1 MVEILLKQQEDWK
14 SCDRTFP
21 YFFFRNS
28 NGKIYQPENAIT
40 TFQLT
45 EIK

>member
-1 MVEILLKQQEDWK
+1 MAEALPKQQEDWK
-14 SCDRTFP
+14 SSDRTRP
-21 YFFFRNS
+21 WFFFSNS
-28 NGKIYQPENAIT
+28 NGKIYQPENAIV